1 MTEAPLEVYS
11 RISALEFVLEVMLAN
26 QLAGMPE
33 KISTK
38 FKDDLSSRPA
48 RLPPRS
54 GPMDAEL
61 FQEMERR
68 TTADLQN
75 FARKVADREQEIRA
89 ALAQTQ

>member
-26 QLAGMPE
+26 QLASWPE
-33 KISTK
+33 EISAK
-38 FKDDLSSRPA
+38 FKHDLSSRPA

-54 GPMDAEL
+54 GPMDAEF

-68 TTADLQN
+68 TTADLEN
-75 FARKVADREQEIRA
+75 FARKVADREREIRA
-89 ALAQTQ
+89 ALAQNQ